1 MTQSDD
7 RFLTLL
13 EEHRKI
19 LYKVANAYCR
29 ETEDRADLVQEITA
43 QLWRSFGRYD
53 QQYRFSTWMYRI
65 ALNVAIS
72 FYRTESVRVRH
83 ALPLEGMVLDFAA
96 VDGQPDADERRVL
109 YALIGGLEEL
119 DRALTLLY
127 LDGYAHQ
134 EIGGVLGLSST
145 NVATRIDRIKRRL
158 KESYQEM
165 ER

>member
-1 MTQSDD
+1 MTASED

-13 EEHRKI
+13 EGHRKI

-29 ETEDRADLVQEITA
+29 EREDRSDLAQEIVI

-53 QQYRFSTWMYRI
+53 EQYRFSTWMYRI

-72 FYRTESVRVRH
+72 FYRTESVRVRQT
-83 ALPLEGMVLDFAA
+83 LPLEGVVLDFAA
-96 VDGQPDADERRVL
+96 ADGQPDADERRVL
-109 YALIGGLEEL
+109 YGLIGRLEEL
-119 DRALTLLY
+119 DRALIILY

-134 EIGGVLGLSST
+134 EIGELLGLSAT

>member
-7 RFLTLL
+7 RFLILL

-29 ETEDRADLVQEITA
+29 EREDRADLVQEITA

-53 QQYRFSTWMYRI
+53 QQFRFSTWMYRI

-72 FYRTESVRVRH
+72 FYRTESIRVRH
-83 ALPLEGMVLDFAA
+83 ALPLEGIVLDFAA
-96 VDGQPDADERRVL
+96 ADEQADADERRVL

>member
-1 MTQSDD
+1 MTASDD

-29 ETEDRADLVQEITA
+29 EREDRADLVQEIA
-43 QLWRSFGRYD
+43 VQLWRSFGRYD
-53 QQYRFSTWMYRI
+53 AQYRFSTWMYRI

-72 FYRTESVRVRH
+72 FYRTESVRIRH

-96 VDGQPDADERRVL
+96 VDAQPDADERRVL

-145 NVATRIDRIKRRL
+145 NVATRIDRIKQRL
-158 KESYQEM
+158 KKSYQEM

>member
-7 RFLTLL
+7 RFLSLL

-29 ETEDRADLVQEITA
+29 EIEDRADLVQEITA
-43 QLWRSFGRYD
+43 QLWRSFGRYN

-72 FYRTESVRVRH
+72 FYRTESVRVRN
-83 ALPLEGMVLDFAA
+83 ALPLEGVVLDFAA